1 MKFVSI
7 ILLAVSCVFADGES
21 LIRKYF
27 STVNEFSIGITHYT
41 ETCGDT
47 PLEGRCVDNER
58 SLKEHTLSELNYLLS
73 YNVYGEWKQ
82 YFSEADFNSNAYS
95 DFYVYQIQK
104 VTYHDG
110 YYLVLVETD
119 IDIVT
124 FKMVVKG
131 DRISERIIV
140 KRLMKKIKKVD

>member
-58 SLKEHTLSELNYLLS
+58 SLKEHTLSELNSLLS

-82 YFSEADFNSNAYS
+82 YFSESDFNSNAYS